1 MSHVPDHR
9 SFERSSE
16 PLRDAGCRRV
26 APGIPHPQGS
36 DAGAVLHRPRVE
48 RIETV
53 DRGNLRALREQP
65 IGESAADEARS
76 AGDNDATSS

>member
-1 MSHVPDHR
+1 MSHVPDDR

-16 PLRDAGCRRV
+16 PLRDADAAAWRRV
-26 APGIPHPQGS
+26 YLT
-36 DAGAVLHRPRVE
+36 AGQLRRFVLYRPRVE

-53 DRGNLRALREQP
+53 DRGNLPTLREQP
-65 IGESAADEARS
+65 IGERAADEARS